1 MCRPVGWAGRL
12 AKAFLTTVNKNIG
25 PKTRKGGKQVEFKNV
40 ILFQEDRVATLTI
53 NRPKALNA
61 LNKDTLLEIK
71 AAVEQVSD
79 DAGIDV
85 LIITGAGDKAFVAG
99 ADITFMLN
107 INALQGRE
115 FGLIGQEAFS
125 LIETMSKPVIAAING
140 FALGGGCEL
149 AMACDFRIC
158 SHKSKFGQPE
168 VGLGVTPGFGGTQRL
183 PRIVGTGM
191 AKQLLYTGET
201 IDANEALRIGLVN
214 AVLPSET
221 LMDYV
226 QKVAKKIS
234 SRGSVAVR
242 FCKDAVNEG
251 MQTDIDRAMTIE
263 ADIFG
268 LCFATEDQKEGMQAF
283 VEKRKAKFIGK

>member
-1 MCRPVGWAGRL
+1 M
-12 AKAFLTTVNKNIG
+12 
-25 PKTRKGGKQVEFKNV
+25 EFKNV

>member
-1 MCRPVGWAGRL
+1 VD
-12 AKAFLTTVNKNIG
+12 F
-25 PKTRKGGKQVEFKNV
+25 QNV
-40 ILFQEDRVATLTI
+40 ILAKEDRIATLTI
-53 NRPKALNA
+53 NRPQALNA

-71 AAVEQVSD
+71 AAVEQVRD
-79 DAGIDV
+79 DAEVDV

-99 ADITFMLN
+99 ADITYMLN
-107 INALQGRE
+107 INALEGRQ
-115 FGLIGQEAFS
+115 FGLTGQETFS
-125 LIETMSKPVIAAING
+125 LIETISKPVIAAING

-149 AMACDFRIC
+149 AMACDFRVC

-191 AKQLLYTGET
+191 AKQLLYTGDV

-214 AVLPSET
+214 AVIPAET

-226 QKVAKKIS
+226 KGLAQKIAA
-234 SRGSVAVR
+234 RGGIAVR

-283 VEKRKAKFIGK
+283 VEKRKAQFKGK

>member
-1 MCRPVGWAGRL
+1 M
-12 AKAFLTTVNKNIG
+12 
-25 PKTRKGGKQVEFKNV
+25 EFKNV
-40 ILFQEDRVATLTI
+40 LLSQEDRIATLTI

-71 AAVEQVSD
+71 AAVEQVRD
-79 DAGIDV
+79 DGGIDV
-85 LIITGAGDKAFVAG
+85 LIITGAGDKAFIAG
-99 ADITFMLN
+99 ADITYMLN

-115 FGLIGQEAFS
+115 FGLIGQEVLS

-191 AKQLLYTGET
+191 AKQILYTGEN

-214 AVLPSET
+214 AVLPSEM

-226 QKVAKKIS
+226 QKVAKIIS
-234 SRGSVAVR
+234 SRGSIAVR

-268 LCFATEDQKEGMQAF
+268 LCFATEDQKEGMRAF
-283 VEKRKAKFIGK
+283 VEKRKAEFKGK